1 MTSPPCAGQRAET
14 QLAGQERHPPPSD
27 CWLQLYKDLHRLDK
41 SRQARYKLTYGTA
54 ATLESPFGEPRETSK
69 SAGWL
74 TSLPASGL
82 SQIQEHGPMLADAK
96 SVAGMLLNAGGG
108 GLSGGPT
115 ATSSFPADVTS
126 NALREGLLGE
136 ELVLLRKQVDKGEL
150 VHLQSIYL
158 CIFESALVPHLV
170 PRSHSCIFAFT
181 PIGRAA
187 AELVAAAD
195 GGTTGAPEPVALAA
209 EAAV

>member
-150 VHLQSIYL
+150 VHLQSIL
-158 CIFESALVPHLV
+158 FVRNWICL
-170 PRSHSCIFAFT
+170 
-181 PIGRAA
+181 
-187 AELVAAAD
+187 
-195 GGTTGAPEPVALAA
+195 GTTLGSTLTFLHICVHSDR
-209 EAAV
+209 